1 MGGILSAQHT
11 ALAVADK
18 LIRLAREAETPIT
31 PMQVQK
37 LAYFSHAWNLG
48 LGYGPLFQDAVES
61 WQYGPVIRSV
71 YHALKPYGD
80 VPVAEPI
87 LVDEEAFTPLEST
100 VINAIYKQYGELDGL
115 KLSQMTHAEGSP
127 WQETYLRDKRSTII
141 HNHVIR
147 DYYAGLIKQMQHQ
160 EHGP

>member
-1 MGGILSAQHT
+1 MGGIMGAQHT

-37 LAYFSHAWNLG
+37 LAYFSHAWSLG

-71 YHALKPYGD
+71 YHALKSYRGG
-80 VPVAEPI
+80 PVTKPI
-87 LVDEEAFTPLEST
+87 LSEEETFTPIEST
-100 VINAIYKQYGELDGL
+100 VIKAIYQQYRDLEGI

-127 WQETYLRDKRSTII
+127 WQQIYLRDKRSAVI

-147 DYYAGLIKQMQHQ
+147 DYYGRID
-160 EHGP
+160 

>member
-1 MGGILSAQHT
+1 MGAQHT

-37 LAYFSHAWNLG
+37 LAYFSHAWSLG

-71 YHALKPYGD
+71 YHALKSYRGG
-80 VPVAEPI
+80 PVTKPI
-87 LVDEEAFTPLEST
+87 LSDLSEERTFTPSEAT
-100 VINAIYKQYGELDGL
+100 VIKAVYQQYRDLEGI

-127 WQETYLRDKRSTII
+127 WQQIYLRDKRRAILP
-141 HNHVIR
+141 NPVMR
-147 DYYAGLIKQMQHQ
+147 DYYAVLIKQMPDQ

>member
-1 MGGILSAQHT
+1 MGVQHT
-11 ALAVADK
+11 ALAVADT
-18 LIRLAREAETPIT
+18 LVRLARENEIPIT

-37 LAYFSHAWNLG
+37 LTYFSHAWTLG

-71 YHALKPYGD
+71 YHALKSYGD
-80 VPVAEPI
+80 APVTEPI
-87 LVDEEAFTPLEST
+87 LVDEESFTPLESR
-100 VINAIYKQYGELDGL
+100 VINVIYKQYGELDGL

-127 WQETYLRDKRSTII
+127 WQQTYLKDKRSAII

-147 DYYAGLIKQMQHQ
+147 DYYAELIDKREGQ
-160 EHGP
+160 EHGA